1 MAERLDILYP
11 RNFFDAVR
19 LCLEYVEECR
29 HDEGVSKN
37 DALDGVESRLSFMMS
52 KVLAAPTAT
61 SYSVFR
67 GD

>member
-1 MAERLDILYP
+1 MADRLDIVYP

-19 LCLEYVEECR
+19 LGLQYVEECR
-29 HDEGVSKN
+29 NNDEMSKN
-37 DALDGVESRLSFMMS
+37 DALDGLETRLSFMME

-67 GD
+67 SD